1 MRGDRFAYFLNAV
14 HYCIWRG
21 SRRLQLVID
30 KVIGRFLLFF
40 GVLFLSPK
48 KQERLDIH
56 IANREKETYGYFN
69 NKKRGFHILFANDN
83 FGFFYGGYSIFISFL
98 LNGIYIR
105 VFEYINP
112 VLLIVM
118 LVVPIWLCYI
128 PAYRAVFT
136 NDNYLKYYKKFEKMD
151 KSWHR
156 KWVMITWAF
165 CDCGILAFFVGIIA
179 LFAFAIG
186 WYNVHLPF
194 SGY

>member
-69 NKKRGFHILFANDN
+69 NKKEVSIFYLLMITLDFFMEGILFSYH
-83 FGFFYGGYSIFISFL
+83 FCLMEYTLEY
-98 LNGIYIR
+98 LNI
-105 VFEYINP
+105 
-112 VLLIVM
+112 
-118 LVVPIWLCYI
+118 
-128 PAYRAVFT
+128 
-136 NDNYLKYYKKFEKMD
+136 
-151 KSWHR
+151 
-156 KWVMITWAF
+156 
-165 CDCGILAFFVGIIA
+165 
-179 LFAFAIG
+179 
-186 WYNVHLPF
+186 
-194 SGY
+194 